1 MKTDMT
7 IGLKRGT
14 VALVENNSALMQE
27 AEKTILLLHNLLGKA
42 AVDIQH
48 IGSTS
53 IKGIYTKPIID
64 IVVGVNRFDDI
75 LQLNYSLEKNGIIFR
90 GADVQGQLLY
100 VMGDFEKDTRTHH
113 IHIVIYN
120 DESWNNYINF
130 RDYLNYNKDLA
141 NEYSKLKYELTLK
154 YQNDRIGYTSGKR
167 EFIDK
172 ALSAAK
178 LWRKNQTI

>member
-75 LQLNYSLEKNGIIFR
+75 LQLNYSLEKT
-90 GADVQGQLLY
+90 
-100 VMGDFEKDTRTHH
+100 E
-113 IHIVIYN
+113 
-120 DESWNNYINF
+120 
-130 RDYLNYNKDLA
+130 
-141 NEYSKLKYELTLK
+141 
-154 YQNDRIGYTSGKR
+154 
-167 EFIDK
+167 
-172 ALSAAK
+172 
-178 LWRKNQTI
+178 